1 MPEGVGGDIFLSFFT
16 FVVNHILC
24 PYITFGDRESSEVK
38 YILFFI
44 RWNSVQSSKSAK
56 QATKIG
62 CHLWHVALHFSFV
75 FSEHINTFGKELG
88 YKNCLGSCKQ
98 N

>member
-1 MPEGVGGDIFLSFFT
+1 MPEGVGGDIFLVFFT

-24 PYITFGDRESSEVK
+24 PYITLVDQESSEVK
-38 YILFFI
+38 YIPIFI

-62 CHLWHVALHFSFV
+62 CLLHFIFLLFLVNISV
-75 FSEHINTFGKELG
+75 LLVRN
-88 YKNCLGSCKQ
+88 
-98 N
+98 